1 MKVKDALKITDSFT
15 KTKKMPGLSYSLP
28 AWECKT
34 GAKLVKVPGSVCAG
48 CYAMKGNYTRF
59 PEIKKSQ
66 YKRLRGIDLEPQ
78 TDDSVEKEY
87 TLTQGEADNWDDNSI
102 GKSFN
107 PSFDDEIN

>member
-1 MKVKDALKITDSFT
+1 MV
-15 KTKKMPGLSYSLP
+15 Y
-28 AWECKT
+28 
-34 GAKLVKVPGSVCAG
+34 
-48 CYAMKGNYTRF
+48 
-59 PEIKKSQ
+59 KKSQ